1 MTKRLPYTDF
11 ELNDIIRLDGIIN
24 KRIDSEAVSFY

>member
-11 ELNDIIRLDGIIN
+11 ELDDIMSLDGVIN
-24 KRIDSEAVSFY
+24 KRIDSEADSFC